1 MTAKTGA
8 KFAVGVVSLIA
19 VGMIGFQIANHS
31 HAPLSPDSSMVQ
43 STTQPTN
50 QMSRTAST
58 QPASGQAGHQ
68 KVNVAR
74 GDSINAVLVPK
85 APVKENPTEDAFP
98 PMEAHKESAT
108 ITEES
113 HNQSTR
119 LQTGRS
125 ETVFEKYLRIKNSPE
140 FQRDWTAEVDGIF
153 EKYVSSIHEREA
165 LEQEQQRL
173 QETLVEAS
181 EENRAEIVSLYG
193 MREPN
198 ENYKDFDND
207 DFGFRKITI
216 ERPLYD
222 EKGNPIIDNKGNKK
236 ANASLRDTEIVLLK
250 EDIHEYF
257 MREVLPHVPDAW
269 IDESKTK
276 IGYEIPFTR
285 YFYKFTPLR
294 NSSEIMAEIKA
305 LEERISS
312 NLLEVLGK

>member
-1 MTAKTGA
+1 MFPKISSPPKHFTGGLIAMTAKTGA

-181 EENRAEIVSLYG
+181 EENRAEIDAKIETLQADLKAAKARENELAERFGDAGEKVYLQYG
-193 MREPN
+193 LMSKEVA
-198 ENYKDFDND
+198 E
-207 DFGFRKITI
+207 GVGEMIRKGMLPRIRI
-216 ERPLYD
+216 P
-222 EKGNPIIDNKGNKK
+222 EKYRKNN
-236 ANASLRDTEIVLLK
+236 
-250 EDIHEYF
+250 
-257 MREVLPHVPDAW
+257 
-269 IDESKTK
+269 
-276 IGYEIPFTR
+276 
-285 YFYKFTPLR
+285 
-294 NSSEIMAEIKA
+294 
-305 LEERISS
+305 
-312 NLLEVLGK
+312 